1 MSKTITIEPVTKI
14 EGHAKVT
21 IHLDGNGDVAD
32 ARFHVTEF
40 RGFEKFCEGRMV
52 WDMPVITERAC
63 GICPVSHH
71 LAAAKACDDL
81 LGVEIPPAA
90 QMLRKLMHMGQ
101 TVHSHALHF
110 FFLAAPDL
118 IIGPDADPIKRSVMG
133 VVEADPELAKKAIRL
148 RQIGQTAI
156 ERVGG
161 RKIHPVAAIPGGMSK
176 PLDHKDRF
184 EMLQEADE
192 AIELAKLAVATAK
205 QLNDKYADIIR
216 TFAAFDT
223 CYSGLVQDGI
233 LKLYD
238 GDVRMM
244 DAEGKVLVEF
254 DPGDYLTH
262 IGERVEDWSYLKFPF
277 YKGLGWPDGV
287 YRVNSL
293 ARLNVAD
300 KVSTPLAAAE
310 HRAFKQLGNGK
321 PVRESLYYH
330 YARTIE
336 LLYAAER
343 MKELLLDDQIV
354 SPEVRVK
361 VGRKAG
367 EGIGVLEAP
376 RGTLFHHYWADDM
389 GKVTKVNLI
398 VATVQNNAA
407 MNMSVAS
414 AARQFIKGGQ
424 VAEGLLNRVEMA
436 IRCYDP
442 CLSCA
447 THAIGRMPLV
457 VEFYSPEGV
466 LLDRVGRGQ
475 R

>member
-1 MSKTITIEPVTKI
+1 MSQTITIEPITKI
-14 EGHAKVT
+14 EGHGKVA
-21 IHLDGNGDVAD
+21 IHLDDNGDVVD

-71 LAAAKACDDL
+71 LASAKACDAL

-90 QMLRKLMHMGQ
+90 QKLRKLMHMSQ
-101 TVHSHALHF
+101 MVHSHALHF

-118 IIGPDADPIKRSVMG
+118 VLGPDADPLKRSVMG
-133 VVEADPELAKKAIRL
+133 IVEADPDLAKKAIRL
-148 RQIGQTAI
+148 RKIGQTGI

-161 RKIHPVAAIPGGMSK
+161 RKIHPVTAIPGGMSK

-205 QLNDKYADIIR
+205 QLNEKYAEIIQ

-223 CYSGLVQDGI
+223 CYCGLVKDGV

-244 DAEGKVLVEF
+244 DKDGNVLAEF
-254 DPGDYLTH
+254 ATDDYLAH
-262 IGERVEDWSYLKFPF
+262 IGERVEEWSYLKFPY

-300 KVSTPLAAAE
+300 KLSTPLAAAE
-310 HRAFKQLGNGK
+310 HQEFKQLGNGK
-321 PVRESLYYH
+321 PVRASLCYH
-330 YARTIE
+330 YARAIE
-336 LLYAAER
+336 LLHAAER
-343 MKELLLDDQIV
+343 MKELLLDDEIV
-354 SPEVRVK
+354 SAEVRVK
-361 VGRKAG
+361 ADRKAG
-367 EGIGVLEAP
+367 EGIGVIEAP
-376 RGTLFHHYWADDM
+376 RGTLIHHYTGDDM
-389 GKVTKVNLI
+389 GKITKVNLI
-398 VATVQNNAA
+398 VATVQNNQA
-407 MNMSVAS
+407 MNMAVADV
-414 AARQFIKGGQ
+414 AKQFVKGDQ
-424 VAEGLLNRVEMA
+424 LTEGALNRVEMA

-447 THAIGRMPLV
+447 THAVGKMPLI
-457 VEFYSPEGV
+457 VELYSPDDKCV
-466 LLDRVGRGQ
+466 DRVERG
-475 R
+475 

>member
-1 MSKTITIEPVTKI
+1 MTRTITIEPVTKV
-14 EGHAKVT
+14 EGHGKVT
-21 IHLDGNGDVAD
+21 IHLDDNGDVAD

-71 LAAAKACDDL
+71 LASAKACDEL

-90 QMLRKLMHMGQ
+90 EMLRKLMHMGQ
-101 TVHSHALHF
+101 IVHSHALHF

-118 IIGPDADPIKRSVMG
+118 VLGPDADPIKRSVMG

-161 RKIHPVAAIPGGMSK
+161 RKIHPVTAIPGGMSK

-184 EMLQEADE
+184 EMLQECDE
-192 AIELAKLAVATAK
+192 AVELAKLAVETAK
-205 QLNDKYADIIR
+205 QLNEKYADIIH

-223 CYSGLVQDGI
+223 CYGGLVKDGV

-238 GDVRMM
+238 GDFRMM
-244 DAEGKVLVEF
+244 GSDGEVLAEF
-254 DPGDYLTH
+254 DPRDYLDH
-262 IGERVEDWSYLKFPF
+262 IGERVEEWSYLKFPF

-310 HRAFKQLGNGK
+310 HQEFKQLGNGK

-330 YARTIE
+330 YGRAIE
-336 LLYAAER
+336 MLYAAER
-343 MKELLLDDQIV
+343 MRELLEDDEIV

-361 VGRKAG
+361 VDRRAG
-367 EGIGVLEAP
+367 EGVGVLEAP

-389 GKVTKVNLI
+389 GKVTRVNLI
-398 VATVQNNAA
+398 VATVQNNPA
-407 MNMSVAS
+407 MNMAVKS
-414 AARQFIKGGQ
+414 AAKQFIKGDE
-424 VAEGLLNRVEMA
+424 VTEGLLNRVEMA

-447 THAIGRMPLV
+447 THAVGKMPLV
-457 VEFYSPEGV
+457 VELYSPLGDM
-466 LLDRVGRGQ
+466 LDRVERGSD
-475 R
+475 